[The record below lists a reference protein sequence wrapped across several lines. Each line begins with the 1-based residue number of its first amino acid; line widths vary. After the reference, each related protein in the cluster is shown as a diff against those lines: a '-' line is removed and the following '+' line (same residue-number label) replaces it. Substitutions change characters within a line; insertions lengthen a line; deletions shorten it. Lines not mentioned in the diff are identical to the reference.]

1 MQRAITLF
9 SLLIC
14 MGITLTGCIYRPPVQ
29 QGNVITDKDLGAL
42 HKGMTKTKV
51 ESLLGT
57 PVLTNMYADNRLVYV
72 YIFKKGH
79 HKMHSTRLIVYL
91 RDNRV
96 VSFWTDKINPATG
109 LSCLTPNHSPN
120 FTAFSPQ

>member
-1 MQRAITLF
+1 MQRTMTLF

-14 MGITLTGCIYRPPVQ
+14 MAITLTGCIYRPPVQ

-57 PVLTNMYADNRLVYV
+57 PVLTNIYVDKRLVYV
-72 YIFKKGH
+72 YTFKKEGH

-91 RDNRV
+91 RDNCV
-96 VSFWTDKINPATG
+96 VSFWTDKNQPRDRVILPH
-109 LSCLTPNHSPN
+109 P
-120 FTAFSPQ
+120 